1 MKKLCLLLA
10 GGFLLTACEK
20 EPNTVP
26 VQDDPTIKQRTETIV
41 DYRVS
46 KSTAINRAIKAV
58 EGLRGRAASR
68 AEALRVAKAEVVG
81 SRVASRSGNA
91 ADTLFYLINFD
102 DNQGFALVAAD
113 ERNTDVYMMAEE
125 GSLDLETLDPE
136 SPVSHFM
143 NQAEEYAAYERGGI
157 RPVLPELD
165 TTNMTY
171 FDDTKYHNG
180 ELYLCHTE
188 EEEIVQAPLLT
199 TQWHQNYPYNK
210 LCVNSSGNRVKAGC
224 AAIAVAQIMA
234 YHRHPST
241 YNWDAILR
249 YNMVDPSET
258 DAVESAALLVYN
270 VGSAIEIDYAGDGD
284 TGATIDT
291 VHLRLPNLGYLRN
304 AVSNYSFDTVAS
316 SVLTDGPVYIRG
328 DEVNGNSPAHAWVID
343 GVRCSKKTEYLYNI
357 QTRVLTYT
365 LITHYNQYVHNNWGS
380 EYENAWTTSGVFEF
394 YGYRYSGNNKI
405 ISYIRPM

>member
-10 GGFLLTACEK
+10 GVFVLTACEK
-20 EPNTVP
+20 EPNTAP
-26 VQDDPTIKQRTETIV
+26 VQDDPTIEQCTETVV

-58 EGLRGRAASR
+58 EGLKGRAESR

-81 SRVASRSGNA
+81 SRVASRSGYA

-136 SPVSHFM
+136 SPVSYFM
-143 NQAEEYAAYERGGI
+143 NQAEEYATYERGVI
-157 RPVLPELD
+157 RPVIPELD

-171 FDDTKYHNG
+171 FDDTKYYNG

-188 EEEIVQAPLLT
+188 EEEVIQDALLT
-199 TQWHQNYPYNK
+199 TKWHQNYPYNK
-210 LCVNSSGNRVKAGC
+210 NCLYNGVRVDAGC

-241 YNWDAILR
+241 YNWDAMLR
-249 YNMVDPSET
+249 YNMIDISET
-258 DAVESAALLVYN
+258 DAVEAVASLVYN
-270 VGSAIEIDYAGDGD
+270 VGSTIEIDYEGDGN

-304 AVSNYSFDTVAS
+304 SVTNYSFDTVVS
-316 SVLTDGPVYIRG
+316 SVLAERPVYIRG
-328 DEVNGNSPAHAWVID
+328 DEVNSYSLAHAWIID
-343 GVRCSKKTEYLYNI
+343 GVQYSERTEYLYDI

-365 LITHYNQYVHNNWGS
+365 LVTRDNQYVHNNWGR
-380 EYENAWTTSGVFEF
+380 EYENAWTLSGVFEF
-394 YGYRYSGNNKI
+394 YGYRYSNNNKI
-405 ISYIRPM
+405 ISNIRPM